1 MQTNHSP
8 ESQNAWEQSHDG
20 TQIEPQPVVELQPEF
35 YQLRLYIAGND
46 PKSVRA
52 LRTVTALCEEC
63 LPGCYELEVVD
74 IYQQPERLET
84 DQVFATPTL
93 LKEQPLPH
101 YRLIGDLSDVE
112 KLRSCL
118 GI

>member
-8 ESQNAWEQSHDG
+8 EPQNDWEQTYDS
-20 TQIEPQPVVELQPEF
+20 IEPEAKIDPGLKPEF
-35 YQLRLYIAGND
+35 YQLRLYVAGND

-52 LRTVTALCEEC
+52 LQTVIALCEEN
-63 LPGCYELEVVD
+63 LPGCYDLEVID

-93 LKEQPLPH
+93 LKERPLPH
-101 YRLIGDLSDVE
+101 YRLIGDLSDTE